1 MIYSQRG
8 INGISTPFVFFF
20 LLKCVPCLYSFLLFF
35 FWFRFF
41 CFFVYIWY
49 AANTVMI
56 ENKYISSY

>member
-8 INGISTPFVFFF
+8 INGISTPFV
-20 LLKCVPCLYSFLLFF
+20 
-35 FWFRFF
+35 F

-56 ENKYISSY
+56 ENKYIFSY

>member
-20 LLKCVPCLYSFLLFF
+20 SSSVSLVSILFCFSFFGLV
-35 FWFRFF
+35 FF